1 MREEII
7 NQIRVSEQYVEG
19 LRSDIRQL
27 ISEGAH
33 ELEMKSIADKIFE
46 IEENIL
52 ELRSNLEL
60 MDSRKREAQ
69 NG

>member
-33 ELEMKSIADKIFE
+33 ELEMKPIADKIFE
-46 IEENIL
+46 IEENIF

>member
-46 IEENIL
+46 IEENIF